1 MSRSHFFIAVAA
13 LASTVTAGCGSAT
26 KPPPAKTAAATARV
40 TSSIRDGA
48 ELDGPVLW
56 QARLANVD
64 STDVVDVRFL
74 VDGRLRHVERNAP
87 YEFAGDGNR
96 LLPGTLKPGSHTFAV
111 DVRLTD
117 GRRLTTASTAT
128 AAKDAQGPPQKV
140 LGRWKRNVSAADVRR
155 TQAFRRPEAGE
166 PLPRGPWTLQ
176 LSADGV
182 ARYTDPYHRPD
193 SLTVG
198 QVQFQT
204 GGRLIVGNEIPN
216 DFPGAEGYFCPET
229 VGTGH
234 YRWSL
239 NNGAL
244 VVDAVDDR
252 QCADR
257 NSFWN
262 GRFTR

>member
-1 MSRSHFFIAVAA
+1 MSRSHLLLAAAA
-13 LASTVTAGCGSAT
+13 LASTVAAGCGSAT
-26 KPPPAKTAAATARV
+26 KPHSAATAAPKARL

-48 ELDGPVLW
+48 QLGAAVPW

-64 STDVVDVRFL
+64 PSNVAEVRFL
-74 VDGRLRHVERNAP
+74 IDGRAMHVERKAP

-96 LLPGTLKPGSHTFAV
+96 LLPGTLKRGSHTLAV
-111 DVRLTD
+111 DAKLTD

-128 AAKDAQGPPQKV
+128 VAGDAHSIPRQV
-140 LGRWKRNVSAADVRR
+140 LGRWKRTVTPSDVRR
-155 TQAFRRPEAGE
+155 TDAFRRPEYGE
-166 PLPRGPWTLQ
+166 PLPRGTWTL
-176 LSADGV
+176 LISADAV
-182 ARYTDPYHRPD
+182 ARYIDPYKQQD

-198 QVQFQT
+198 QVRFEH

-216 DFPGAEGYFCPET
+216 AFPGAEGYFCPET
-229 VGTGH
+229 VGTGR
-234 YRWSL
+234 YRWSIE
-239 NNGAL
+239 NGAL
-244 VVDAVDDR
+244 VVHAVDDR